1 MNTPLP
7 VRAPDDDNNPLFNQS
22 LEKGLAVLCAFS
34 AQRRSMTMAEVAV
47 AAGISKSSA
56 QRMVFTLE
64 QLGFVRKHPQTR
76 RYQLTPRVMRVG
88 YNYCAANPVI
98 DLANPYLSELTNAST
113 ETTCLTEPDGWEMVY
128 VARFV
133 SAQFVPVHM
142 PIGSRIPMYCTA
154 SGRAWLSAL
163 PNDEALALLR
173 ASDRVAHTRFTITD
187 EAAILAELAQTR
199 QRGYAVNREELF
211 LGDMTLGAP
220 VIGSQGRPV
229 AAVHVVAPT
238 SRWTPEEAESR
249 LGPLLLAC
257 ARSLSNSV
265 RALA

>member
-1 MNTPLP
+1 MNKSN
-7 VRAPDDDNNPLFNQS
+7 AHDDEPNPLFNQS

-34 AQRRSMTMAEVAV
+34 AQRRSMTLGDLAE
-47 AAGISKSSA
+47 AADISKSSA

-64 QLGFVRKHPQTR
+64 QLGFVRKHPRTR
-76 RYQLTPRVMRVG
+76 RYQLTPHVMRVG
-88 YNYCAANPVI
+88 YNYIAANPVI
-98 DLANPYLSELTNAST
+98 DLANPYLAELTNATT
-113 ETTCLTEPDGWEMVY
+113 ETTCLTEADGLEMVY

-154 SGRAWLSAL
+154 SGRAWLAAL
-163 PNDEALALLR
+163 PDEEALALLR
-173 ASDRVAHTRFTITD
+173 ASDRPAHTRFTITD
-187 EAAILAELAQTR
+187 EGALMRELNETR

-220 VIGSQGRPV
+220 VLGSRGRPV
-229 AAVHVVAPT
+229 AAVHIVAPT
-238 SRWTPEEAESR
+238 SRWTLEEAESR
-249 LGPLLLAC
+249 LGPSLLAC

-265 RALA
+265 RALD